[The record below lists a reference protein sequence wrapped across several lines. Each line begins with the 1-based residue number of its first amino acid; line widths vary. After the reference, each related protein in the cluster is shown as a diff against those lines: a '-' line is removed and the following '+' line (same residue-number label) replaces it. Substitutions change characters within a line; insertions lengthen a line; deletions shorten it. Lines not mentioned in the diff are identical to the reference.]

1 MAKKGFFG
9 RLIEKAKEGISR
21 LFGRNKSK
29 VTKEVHELPQ
39 EPAHEPSVD
48 YWSTPTR
55 EPSSQLVDY
64 LTEPTSE
71 PDYSNDPE
79 YSRQSSHAYWEFQN
93 FKSQYED
100 LISDANRR
108 WELIEAQGLSSMA
121 ISRAKEETGRDY
133 FSLDFADT
141 KEEVIEE
148 VTRAYVFMADKT
160 STIEGAE
167 LYTAE
172 INSERFRGKFGK
184 QYRTPEYNNK
194 GFDTNIINEEYAKEV
209 FRAYRNL
216 ESLEQGLIKEYGSE
230 NLIIAMYDAK
240 VRGADPFMAGLHLI
254 ETWYKTK
261 STEWQ
266 SRFDEAQAEYERFN
280 REPHGTVFDYIEGGD
295 LDDDSNMYF

>member
-1 MAKKGFFG
+1 MAKMGFFG

-21 LFGRNKSK
+21 LFGSKKSAGDVK
-29 VTKEVHELPQ
+29 VHEPVQ
-39 EPAHEPSVD
+39 EPSHEPSISSDANQSTRGSEPLVD
-48 YWSTPTR
+48 YWTK
-55 EPSSQLVDY
+55 
-64 LTEPTSE
+64 PTSE
-71 PDYSNDPE
+71 SDYSSDPE
-79 YSRQSSHAYWEFQN
+79 YSRQSSHAYWELQN

-100 LISDANRR
+100 LISEANRR
-108 WELIEAQGLSSMA
+108 WELIESQGFSSMA

-141 KEEVIEE
+141 EEDVIEE
-148 VTRAYVFMADKT
+148 VTRARVFMADKT

-209 FRAYRNL
+209 FRAYRDL

-240 VRGADPFMAGLHLI
+240 VRGADPFMAGLHLV

-266 SRFDEAQAEYERFN
+266 RRFDEAQAEYEKFN
-280 REPHGTVFDYIEGGD
+280 REPHGTAFDYIEGGD
-295 LDDDSNMYF
+295 LDDDSDMYF